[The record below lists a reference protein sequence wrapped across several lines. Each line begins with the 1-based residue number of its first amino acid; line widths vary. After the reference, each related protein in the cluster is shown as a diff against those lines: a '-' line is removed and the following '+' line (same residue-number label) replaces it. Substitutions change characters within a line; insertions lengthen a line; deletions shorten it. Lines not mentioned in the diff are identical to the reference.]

1 MDEATVRNSIARNPA
16 LADEIPA
23 DAMISDVHAIDLE
36 EAVRLSTEYPRSFK
50 RYKGQPLHAATI
62 SYQDP
67 VTGYWRYR
75 VMILGKNGKIIL
87 LT

>member
-1 MDEATVRNSIARNPA
+1 MWDLIAKDPE
-16 LADEIPA
+16 LASEIPD
-23 DAMISDVHAIDLE
+23 DAVIADVHAIDLE
-36 EAVRLSTEYPRSFK
+36 EAVRLSTEYPGSFK
-50 RYKGQPLHAATI
+50 RHKGQALHAATI

-75 VMILGKNGKIIL
+75 VVILTKNGKILL